1 MPDPLV
7 ASCVRCLPCGCALPV
22 IAQRDKALAEIGKA
36 IKRPP
41 VPPEAYSLRATLN
54 YNNAKYA
61 YV

>member
-1 MPDPLV
+1 ML
-7 ASCVRCLPCGCALPV
+7 ACGCALLM

-54 YNNAKYA
+54 YNDAKYA

>member
-1 MPDPLV
+1 
-7 ASCVRCLPCGCALPV
+7 V